1 MKKDFYEL
9 LGVDK
14 NASDD
19 EIKKAYRK
27 LAKKYH
33 PDISKEPNA
42 AEKFKEIGEAYEVLS
57 DPQKR
62 KMYDTYGSAAFE
74 GGAGAGAGGPGGFGG
89 FDFGGFNFGG
99 AEDIDISDIFS
110 DFLGGFGFSSGG
122 GSKRGA
128 RKGEDILIKV
138 DLNFLESA
146 FGCDKEMDI
155 TLNDACDTCHGDGGL
170 NPKTCSTCNGQGR
183 VVSQTRTILGVMQS
197 QTTCPD
203 CGGSGKTF
211 EKTCPEC
218 NGKRTVKKEKTI
230 SIKVP
235 AGINS
240 GERLRISGKGS
251 AGIGGGPNG
260 DIYIEF
266 NVLPHPIYTREKNN
280 IYLDLP
286 LNIAEATLGCKKD
299 IPTIY
304 GSVVL
309 DIPAGSQSGEKL
321 KLKGKGIKSSG
332 SFLKGDMFVTIKV
345 VTPKKLDR
353 KQKKLIKELLDSDLE
368 TPEYKKLEKY
378 L

>member
-1 MKKDFYEL
+1 MAKKDYYEL

-19 EIKKAYRK
+19 DIKKAYRR

-33 PDISKEPNA
+33 PDISKEEGA

-74 GGAGAGAGGPGGFGG
+74 GAFGANGAGGFGG
-89 FDFGGFNFGG
+89 FDFGGFNFG
-99 AEDIDISDIFS
+99 ADDIDISDIFS
-110 DFLGGFGFSSGG
+110 DFLGGFGFG
-122 GSKRGA
+122 GSQRRSNS
-128 RKGEDILIKV
+128 RKGEDVLINIEL
-138 DLNFLESA
+138 DFLESA
-146 FGCDKEMDI
+146 FGCDKEVDI
-155 TLNDACDTCHGDGGL
+155 MLNEPCDSCHGEGGI
-170 NPKTCSTCNGQGR
+170 NAKTCSTCNGQGR
-183 VVSQTRTILGVMQS
+183 ILSQTRTILGVMQT

-203 CGGSGKTF
+203 CGGTGKTF

-218 NGKRTVKKEKTI
+218 KGKKTIKKEKTL

-235 AGINS
+235 AGIRD
-240 GERLRISGKGS
+240 GERLRISGKGG
-251 AGIGGGPNG
+251 AGLNGGTNG

-266 NVLPHPIYTREKNN
+266 KVLSHPIYSRENN
-280 IYLDLP
+280 DVHITLP
-286 LNIAEATLGCKKD
+286 INIAEATLGCKKEV
-299 IPTIY
+299 PTIY

-309 DIPAGSQSGEKL
+309 DVPSGIQSGEKL
-321 KLKGKGIKSSG
+321 KLKGKGIKPNG
-332 SFLKGDMFVTIKV
+332 SFVKGDMYVNIKV
-345 VTPKKLDR
+345 ITPRKLDR

-368 TPEYKKLEKY
+368 TEEYKKLEKF

>member
-33 PDISKEPNA
+33 PDISKEPDA

-62 KMYDTYGSAAFE
+62 KMYDTYGSAAFD
-74 GGAGAGAGGPGGFGG
+74 GAQGAGGPGGGFGG

-122 GSKRGA
+122 SRRSGA
-128 RKGEDILIKV
+128 RKGEDILVRV
-138 DLNFLESA
+138 DLDFLESA

-155 TLNDACDTCHGDGGL
+155 NLSEPCDTCHGNGGL
-170 NPKTCSTCNGQGR
+170 NPKTCKTCNGQGR

-211 EKTCPEC
+211 EKTCPDC
-218 NGKRTVKKEKTI
+218 NGKKTVKKEKTI

-266 NVLPHPIYTREKNN
+266 TVKPHPIYTREKNN

-286 LNIAEATLGCKKD
+286 LNIAEATLGCKKE

-321 KLKGKGIKSSG
+321 KLKGKGIKPNG
-332 SFLKGDMFVTIKV
+332 SFLKGDMYVTIKV
-345 VTPKKLDR
+345 ITPKKLDR
-353 KQKKLIKELLDSDLE
+353 KQKKLMKELLESDLE
-368 TPEYKKLEKY
+368 TAEYKKLEKY